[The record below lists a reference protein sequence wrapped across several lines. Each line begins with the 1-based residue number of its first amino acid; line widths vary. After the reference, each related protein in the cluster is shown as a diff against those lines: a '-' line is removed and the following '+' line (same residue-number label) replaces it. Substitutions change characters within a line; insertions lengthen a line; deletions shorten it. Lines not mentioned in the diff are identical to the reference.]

1 MLTSVVLMAGYSR
14 RMGTLKQHVV
24 IDGKTFLSHIID
36 KLEIFSTSFITKI
49 FVGQESDLQG
59 QEQVRKYGGTW
70 ISNLNPDEGTLS
82 SIRLAVDK
90 TPSSSSIMIWPTDHP
105 LIKKETIASLIHKWE
120 ENPESIILPSDGDHR
135 GHPAI
140 FPNWILKYF
149 YSIDTNKGAKALLQM
164 FPEKIKYVLTDDI
177 WITRN
182 INTPEL
188 LIQAEEILLK
198 DK

>member
-105 LIKKETIASLIHKWE
+105 LIKKETIA
-120 ENPESIILPSDGDHR
+120 N
-135 GHPAI
+135 
-140 FPNWILKYF
+140 
-149 YSIDTNKGAKALLQM
+149 
-164 FPEKIKYVLTDDI
+164 
-177 WITRN
+177 IT
-182 INTPEL
+182 TS
-188 LIQAEEILLK
+188 
-198 DK
+198 